1 MNTSIYTRQEL
12 QLLPQ
17 MVNVWVYA
25 LLSRRKIEIISSQV
39 WRLCGR
45 YLFQVSPYVGY
56 VAC

>member
-1 MNTSIYTRQEL
+1 
-12 QLLPQ
+12 
-17 MVNVWVYA
+17 
-25 LLSRRKIEIISSQV
+25 LSRRKIEIISSQV